1 MQLGRR
7 VLAVFLF
14 IGLVSSAAYSES
26 FQHHFN
32 DSFDKAEQTDF
43 SMVPSDATS
52 LLNLYHDTYGVDK
65 NILDD
70 IFGYLGCVV
79 SNLELPEEVY
89 INCGLAIVETVGRCS
104 GGFSPSCLE
113 GVVGTATQCVAPIE
127 SIVEAV
133 GKCNGGAVVEE
144 EEGEVDTELPVEE
157 DEVEAEIP
165 AEEDEVEAET
175 PEK

>member
-1 MQLGRR
+1 MQLRRR

-14 IGLVSSAAYSES
+14 FGMVSNAAYSES
-26 FQHHFN
+26 FQHHFS

-79 SNLELPEEVY
+79 SNLDLPEEVY
-89 INCGLAIVETVGRCS
+89 INCGLAIVETVGRCA
-104 GGFSPSCLE
+104 GGFSASCLE

-133 GKCNGGAVVEE
+133 GNCNG
-144 EEGEVDTELPVEE
+144 DTVVEE
-157 DEVEAEIP
+157 DEVETELP
-165 AEEDEVEAET
+165 PEEESVEAEE
-175 PEK
+175 PAE